1 MNGEEFALN
10 LLRFLRVFLRGDYSI
25 STILLPGGPIIQAW
39 ALSSPCLQIF
49 QWPAKQWPAKAIF
62 FYCRFQ

>member
-25 STILLPGGPIIQAW
+25 STILLPGGPIIQALGPFISMFTNLPV
-39 ALSSPCLQIF
+39 ARKTVAS
-49 QWPAKQWPAKAIF
+49 
-62 FYCRFQ
+62 